1 MKQSQLPSLPSRQ
14 RGFSGCLSHRAC
26 NTRSG
31 FTLMEVLLVLG
42 ILGVIMAMVVPKV
55 LGRQKDAYIQ
65 AAKSSIHGVS
75 EALKLYALDHGGA
88 FPTTNQGLNVLLSK
102 PGSSDRAWKGPYIE
116 KPALDPWGKKFEYR
130 CPGVRNPEG
139 FDVSSA
145 GPDQTFGNADDIGN
159 W

>member
-1 MKQSQLPSLPSRQ
+1 MNRSQHQSVPFQQPHFSRQ
-14 RGFSGCLSHRAC
+14 RTHRCRA
-26 NTRSG
+26 G

-42 ILGVIMAMVVPKV
+42 ILGVIMAMVVPRV

-88 FPTTNQGLNVLLSK
+88 YPTTSQGLNVLLNK

-116 KPALDPWGKKFEYR
+116 KQAVDPWGKKLEYR
-130 CPGVRNPEG
+130 CPGVRNSEG

>member
-14 RGFSGCLSHRAC
+14 PGLSGCLSYRAC

-55 LGRQKDAYIQ
+55 LGRQKDAYVQ

-88 FPTTNQGLNVLLSK
+88 FPTTNQGLNVLLNK